1 MTRGTFVISLVWI
14 NQCPIFV
21 RIPFFYDEMVSR
33 GMIGEDVTA
42 HLPSGIHGEPA
53 PERNP
58 KLAAGVAEV
67 RCHCRRAS
75 NTKLSMGEK

>member
-67 RCHCRRAS
+67 GLLPLQAG
-75 NTKLSMGEK
+75 K